1 MKQQPKVEPIIL
13 QAPTQAADQ
22 AVDQAAD
29 LPFNKK
35 AVNRFRKPWMSNV
48 LSISEEESQGKSES
62 EHSDQLRSQPL
73 PNIDKLLLEGKLEEE
88 EVKNTQISG
97 FIDTQGMLI
106 SQADEE

>member
-13 QAPTQAADQ
+13 QAPTQAA
-22 AVDQAAD
+22 DQAAD